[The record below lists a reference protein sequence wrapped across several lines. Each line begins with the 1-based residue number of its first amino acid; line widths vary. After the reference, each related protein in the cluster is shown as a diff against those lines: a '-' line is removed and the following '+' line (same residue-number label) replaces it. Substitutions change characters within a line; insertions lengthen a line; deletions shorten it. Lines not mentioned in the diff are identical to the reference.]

1 MKVNVFKT
9 KCPVGTKVQNIMTEE
24 VGIVKKISNDR
35 TQALVEFPSEKGW
48 FSCYELEIVNAI
60 L

>member
-9 KCPVGTKVQNIMTEE
+9 QCHVGTKVQNIMNEE

-35 TQALVEFPSEKGW
+35 THALVEFPSEKGW
-48 FSCYELEIVNAI
+48 YSYYELEIVNAI
-60 L
+60 F